1 MSADKRNAAVRH
13 DAGEAR
19 VLASRYRLLERI
31 DAGGAGEVWHARDE
45 RLGRD
50 VAVKILGGDADE
62 AFRERFADEARRA
75 ASVSHPNVVTVYD
88 EGRDGDDSFMVME
101 FVRGKTLRD
110 VVRERG
116 PLPSHEAARLVNG

>member
-1 MSADKRNAAVRH
+1 MSADKRKAAVRH

-62 AFRERFADEARRA
+62 AFRERFAD
-75 ASVSHPNVVTVYD
+75 
-88 EGRDGDDSFMVME
+88 
-101 FVRGKTLRD
+101 
-110 VVRERG
+110 
-116 PLPSHEAARLVNG
+116 